1 MGDVL
6 VTETPR
12 ILRTFRDGQLRKI
25 VEIKRMNRQRLETD
39 LIRVVVE
46 RGLVDILQPEEL
58 ERLSTGETLG

>member
-58 ERLSTGETLG
+58 ERLATGE

>member
-25 VEIKRMNRQRLETD
+25 VEIKRVNRQRLETD

-58 ERLSTGETLG
+58 ERLATGE

>member
-25 VEIKRMNRQRLETD
+25 VEIKRVNRQRLETD

-46 RGLVDILQPEEL
+46 RGLVDILQPEEV
-58 ERLSTGETLG
+58 ERLATGE